1 MGQDMRGNIAAI
13 ALCIGVA
20 TATVVTALSETGNLP
35 LDVPKPVAE
44 RQSSSP
50 TATPSKS
57 EAPKAVPQ
65 PSLTSSPS
73 PNPFLS
79 SLLVRKP
86 IPKPTP
92 KEFAKEKVGS
102 KQFSC
107 LNHLWHHE
115 SEWNEKAV
123 NSTSGAYG
131 IPQALPGSKMAKAG
145 GDWKT
150 NPFTQVEWGVD
161 YIEDRYGSPCNAWA
175 FFQRNNWY

>member
-35 LDVPKPVAE
+35 LDNPKPVAE
-44 RQSSSP
+44 KQSPSSSP
-50 TATPSKS
+50 SATPSKS
-57 EAPKAVPQ
+57 EASKAAPQ

-73 PNPFLS
+73 PSLS

-86 IPKPTP
+86 FPKPTP

-123 NSTSGAYG
+123 NSSSGAYG
-131 IPQALPGSKMAKAG
+131 IPQALPGSKMKSAG
-145 GDWKT
+145 SDWKT
-150 NPFTQVEWGVD
+150 NPFTQVKWGVN
-161 YIEDRYGSPCNAWA
+161 YIEDRYGTPCNAWEH
-175 FFQRNNWY
+175 FNEKGWY